1 VIAEPLFTGAVQV
14 TVADL
19 LPGTAFGAA
28 GWAGAAAIILNTCWT
43 VSNVSDTVLETLLII
58 AADAFDVAI
67 TPVVIANVTSV
78 SKRISFCTISLS
90 KVILYSAYP

>member
-43 VSNVSDTVLETLLII
+43 VSNVSDTVLII

>member
-1 VIAEPLFTGAVQV
+1 VIVEPLFIGAVQE

-43 VSNVSDTVLETLLII
+43 VSKVSATVLETLLIM
-58 AADAFDVAI
+58 AADAFEVAI
-67 TPVVIANVTSV
+67 TPVVMANVRRV
-78 SKRISFCTISLS
+78 IKRISFCTISLS
-90 KVILYSAYP
+90 KGNLFPAYP